1 MAEGHNKPQVEIVVD
16 GASEI
21 TEVSPTANGASAS
34 AEVSPKID
42 GTPAAGN
49 EMPEGTVRQ
58 KQLQFTIDPT
68 INQTSE
74 SGGAS
79 VTDLPVTDLEKEP
92 QFDHYRN
99 ALSIKREVI
108 PRRPSLKQLHGVEW
122 DQEKELTPLPPQ
134 KATVGSEKKKLGW
147 IEGVLIRCVLN
158 IIGVMLYLR
167 ISWVA
172 AQAGL
177 LLGSLVLLLS
187 SAIVFLTALSMSAI
201 CTNGKI
207 RGGGTYFIISRSL
220 GPDFGGS
227 IGIIFAVANAVS
239 AAVYLAGFADTVLEV
254 MKSHNTYI
262 VDGGV
267 NDIRIIGWIT
277 AIFLLAV
284 VCAGLNFESKAQIAL
299 LVVLVISLLNYFIG
313 LCMSPTTLQRAQ
325 GITGFNG
332 TTLTENS
339 LPDWRG
345 ETFASVLAVYFPA
358 ATGFLAGANISG
370 DLKEPERAIP
380 KGTIIGVTI
389 TSILYLAVLWFT
401 GTTCLRDASGLVEDL
416 NNGMLSACAVNQTCV
431 YGLHNY
437 YHILELEG
445 AWAPLITAGVFS
457 STLSSALASTVSA
470 PKVLQAVAR
479 DRIFPYIGFFAKGSK
494 KSDEPVRGYLLTF
507 AITVGIIAI
516 GDINQI
522 APLISNFF
530 MASYALI
537 NYACFDASFAKSPG
551 FRPAFKFYNM
561 WLSLLGAFT
570 CTVMMFFI
578 SWVNALVTVIFIMLL
593 YVYLARRKPDV
604 NWGDSTQAN
613 SFRNAVHNMLKLQMT
628 QDHVKTYRPM
638 ILLLTG
644 NPCKRKDMV
653 NFVSNITRS
662 QGMLICGQVLQ
673 APLDD
678 NTLHARYQF
687 SRKII
692 WWLKK
697 RHIRAFYYSYLASSL
712 QEGVL
717 ALLQLCGMGKLSPN
731 IMIMGFK
738 HDWETSDYAAVK
750 EYFLIIHSGFDFN
763 KGVGILRLSN
773 IAKAPVEKEPRPFTE
788 TCNSEPQQLNTLH
801 LSADMRTSRR
811 STLSTSQSVESF
823 SIFAQRLWPTESELR
838 KTAGRITE
846 SSFERQQGVPT
857 EKQGGTDG
865 SRNRP
870 RHTTSSSSSLS
881 ETSAKSQFEIEILDN
896 EEKKKNGILSIS
908 KLRRKLEAEKVNN
921 NVRVE
926 NFQKRIKKAIIDVW
940 WLYDDGGLS
949 VLIPHLLSQEG
960 YLESAKLRIF
970 TIVKRSEGFDEEQ
983 SKLIILLNQLRIKF
997 SKVSVFAE
1005 DRIQENQET
1014 LRLFHELISKFKVP
1028 NKTIGQIEEPAA
1040 SVLVDDA
1047 ELTTFRSTTERIMKA
1062 RNLILTHSKNAN
1074 LIIVTIPVPRK
1085 KALSASLY
1093 LAWLELLSRDL
1104 PLTFLLR
1111 GNQEPVLTFY
1121 S

>member
-1 MAEGHNKPQVEIVVD
+1 MTEGEAKPQVEIVVV
-16 GASEI
+16 GATDSAHASPKSDDI
-21 TEVSPTANGASAS
+21 PVVSTEVFADKA
-34 AEVSPKID
+34 K
-42 GTPAAGN
+42 
-49 EMPEGTVRQ
+49 Q
-58 KQLQFTIDPT
+58 KQLKFTIDPA
-68 INQTSE
+68 INEGSE
-74 SGGAS
+74 SGSSS
-79 VTDLPVTDLEKEP
+79 VRELPIADLEKEP

-99 ALSIKREVI
+99 ALSIKRQII

-122 DQEKELTPLPPQ
+122 DQDQESIPLPSQ
-134 KATVGSEKKKLGW
+134 KVPIEAEKKKLGW

-177 LLGSLVLLLS
+177 LLGSVVLLLS

-254 MKSHNTYI
+254 MKNHNAYI

-277 AIFLLAV
+277 AVLLLAV
-284 VCAGLNFESKAQIAL
+284 VCAGLNFESKAQIVL
-299 LVVLVISLLNYFIG
+299 LIVLIVSLLNYFAG

-332 TTLTENS
+332 TTLTDNS

-370 DLKEPERAIP
+370 DLKEPEKAIP

-389 TSILYLAVLWFT
+389 TSILYLAVLWLT
-401 GTTCLRDASGLVEDL
+401 GATCVRDASGLVEDL
-416 NNGMLSACAVNQTCV
+416 NNGMLSACAINQTCN

-437 YHILELEG
+437 YHILEIEG
-445 AWAPLITAGVFS
+445 AWGPLITAGVFS

-578 SWVNALVTVIFIMLL
+578 SWVNALITVIFIMLL
-593 YVYLARRKPDV
+593 YVYLTRRKPDV

-613 SFRNAVHNMLKLQMT
+613 SFKNAVQNMLKLQTT

-644 NPCKRKDMV
+644 NPCKRKQMV
-653 NFVSNITRS
+653 NFVSNITRN
-662 QGMLICGQVLQ
+662 QGMLICGQVLL

-678 NTLHARYQF
+678 STLQARQHF
-687 SRKII
+687 SQKIV

-697 RHIRAFYYSYLASSL
+697 RHIRAFYYSYLANNL

-738 HDWETSDYAAVK
+738 NDWDTSDYAVIK
-750 EYFLIIHSGFDFN
+750 EYFLLIHCGFDFN
-763 KGVGILRLSN
+763 KGVGILRIPNS
-773 IAKAPVEKEPRPFTE
+773 AKAPAEKETKAFME
-788 TCNSEPQQLNTLH
+788 IFNSERQQPNLLRT
-801 LSADMRTSRR
+801 SADDRLDGR
-811 STLSTSQSVESF
+811 SSICTSQSVESF
-823 SIFAQRLWPTESELR
+823 AVFAERLMPTDSER
-838 KTAGRITE
+838 KRAKSTTERNNVFSVRTGQVVKRDIQDEKNKANADPRCHTA
-846 SSFERQQGVPT
+846 
-857 EKQGGTDG
+857 
-865 SRNRP
+865 
-870 RHTTSSSSSLS
+870 SSSSSLS
-881 ETSAKSQFEIEILDN
+881 EASARSQFEIEVLDN
-896 EEKKKNGILSIS
+896 EEKKKHAILSIT
-908 KLRRKLEAEKVNN
+908 KLRRKASMEKTSKVA
-921 NVRVE
+921 VE
-926 NFQKRIKKAIIDVW
+926 NFQKRIKKAVIDVW

-949 VLIPHLLSQEG
+949 ILIPHLLSQEG
-960 YLESAKLRIF
+960 YLENAKLRVF
-970 TIVKRSEGFDEEQ
+970 TIVKRSDVFDDEQ
-983 SKLIILLNQLRIKF
+983 SKLIILLNKLRIKF
-997 SKVSVFAE
+997 NKVNVYAE
-1005 DRIQENQET
+1005 DRIQDNEET

-1028 NKTIGQIEEPAA
+1028 NKTVGQMEEPAA
-1040 SVLVDDA
+1040 SVLVDDV
-1047 ELTTFRSTTERIMKA
+1047 ELATFRSTTERIMKA
-1062 RNLILTHSKNAN
+1062 RNLLLTHSKNAN

>member
-1 MAEGHNKPQVEIVVD
+1 
-16 GASEI
+16 
-21 TEVSPTANGASAS
+21 
-34 AEVSPKID
+34 
-42 GTPAAGN
+42 
-49 EMPEGTVRQ
+49 
-58 KQLQFTIDPT
+58 
-68 INQTSE
+68 
-74 SGGAS
+74 
-79 VTDLPVTDLEKEP
+79 
-92 QFDHYRN
+92 
-99 ALSIKREVI
+99 
-108 PRRPSLKQLHGVEW
+108 
-122 DQEKELTPLPPQ
+122 
-134 KATVGSEKKKLGW
+134 
-147 IEGVLIRCVLN
+147 
-158 IIGVMLYLR
+158 
-167 ISWVA
+167 
-172 AQAGL
+172 
-177 LLGSLVLLLS
+177 
-187 SAIVFLTALSMSAI
+187 
-201 CTNGKI
+201 
-207 RGGGTYFIISRSL
+207 
-220 GPDFGGS
+220 
-227 IGIIFAVANAVS
+227 
-239 AAVYLAGFADTVLEV
+239 
-254 MKSHNTYI
+254 
-262 VDGGV
+262 
-267 NDIRIIGWIT
+267 
-277 AIFLLAV
+277 
-284 VCAGLNFESKAQIAL
+284 
-299 LVVLVISLLNYFIG
+299 
-313 LCMSPTTLQRAQ
+313 
-325 GITGFNG
+325 
-332 TTLTENS
+332 
-339 LPDWRG
+339 
-345 ETFASVLAVYFPA
+345 
-358 ATGFLAGANISG
+358 
-370 DLKEPERAIP
+370 
-380 KGTIIGVTI
+380 
-389 TSILYLAVLWFT
+389 
-401 GTTCLRDASGLVEDL
+401 
-416 NNGMLSACAVNQTCV
+416 
-431 YGLHNY
+431 
-437 YHILELEG
+437 
-445 AWAPLITAGVFS
+445 
-457 STLSSALASTVSA
+457 
-470 PKVLQAVAR
+470 
-479 DRIFPYIGFFAKGSK
+479 
-494 KSDEPVRGYLLTF
+494 
-507 AITVGIIAI
+507 
-516 GDINQI
+516 
-522 APLISNFF
+522 

-678 NTLHARYQF
+678 NTLQARYQF

-697 RHIRAFYYSYLASSL
+697 RHIRAFYYSYLANSL

-773 IAKAPVEKEPRPFTE
+773 IAKAPVEKEPRPFTD
-788 TCNSEPQQLNTLH
+788 TCNSEPPQMNILH
-801 LSADMRTSRR
+801 LPADVRANRS

-823 SIFAQRLWPTESELR
+823 SIFAQRLWPTESEA
-838 KTAGRITE
+838 KKITGRLTE
-846 SSFERQQGVPT
+846 SNLERQQGVLA
-857 EKQGGTDG
+857 EKQAAND
-865 SRNRP
+865 RNRP

-881 ETSAKSQFEIEILDN
+881 DTSARSQFEIEILDN
-896 EEKKKNGILSIS
+896 EEKKKNGILSIT
-908 KLRRKLEAEKVNN
+908 KLRRKLEAEKTNN
-921 NVRVE
+921 DVPVE
-926 NFQKRIKKAIIDVW
+926 NFQKRIKKAVIDVW

-970 TIVKRSEGFDEEQ
+970 TIVKRSDGFDEEQ

-997 SKVSVFAE
+997 SKVNVFAE
-1005 DRIQENQET
+1005 DKIQENQET

-1085 KALSASLY
+1085 KALSAGLY